1 MNTVTLSDDTIK
13 YAEEYAR
20 RNNISVSDAI
30 ERGVMLLW
38 DKLHERQNVTR
49 THEYQDALAYVK
61 TLKAKGGKPVPSFE
75 NGLDALIEEKYAL

>member
-1 MNTVTLSDDTIK
+1 MNTVTLNRDTMK

-20 RNNISVSDAI
+20 QHNISVSDAI

-38 DKLHERQNVTR
+38 GNLQERPNVAKSV
-49 THEYQDALAYVK
+49 EYQNALAYVK
-61 TLKAKGGKPVPSFE
+61 TLKAKGGKPVPATE

>member
-1 MNTVTLSDDTIK
+1 MNTVTLNRETMK

-20 RNNISVSDAI
+20 QHNISVSDAI

-38 DKLHERQNVTR
+38 GKLQEGPSVAKSV
-49 THEYQDALAYVK
+49 EYQNALAYVK
-61 TLKAKGGKPVPSFE
+61 TLKAKGGKPVPATE